1 VTSDTIDFETASP
14 SEIRRFLRPAPAH
27 RSVMRRSIDGAE
39 IGEVDLD
46 PETFGIE
53 PNQAVLHQVVTAQ
66 LAAARAGTQST
77 KTRAEVRGGGI
88 KPFAQKGTGRAR
100 AGSSRSPVWIGG
112 GVALGPKPR
121 SYAQKT
127 PKKMK
132 ALALRSALS
141 DRASLGHV
149 ALIDQWSLEVPST
162 KAAVAALRALN
173 LEGRVLVVLSENDFV
188 ADRSF
193 GNLQGVQTLLV
204 NELNAYDI
212 LVNDWVV
219 FTDETLPG
227 SPKVISAV
235 EIDIIEDTDGNIGEI
250 VETEVDIVTD
260 GHGHVTEIIE
270 TEVDE
275 VIGSEPGRHHARR
288 QGRGGLRHRD
298 RSRRRGR
305 REQVVRDPHNVLI
318 RPVVSEKSYTLMD
331 NNVYVFVVDPSATKI
346 DVRHAVEQAFDVRV
360 TNVNTLNRKGKTK
373 RNRKGGGMGHRPD
386 TKRAIVTLA
395 AGDSIDLFEN

>member
-1 VTSDTIDFETASP
+1 MTETIDFETASP
-14 SEIRRFLRPAPAH
+14 AEIRRFLRPAPQH
-27 RSVMRRSIDGAE
+27 RTVTRRSIDGAE
-39 IGEVDLD
+39 LGEVDLD
-46 PETFGIE
+46 PDTFGIE

-77 KTRAEVRGGGI
+77 KTRSEVRGGGI
-88 KPFAQKGTGRAR
+88 KPFRQKGTGRAR

-141 DRASLGHV
+141 DRAALGNV
-149 ALIDQWSLEVPST
+149 ALVDQWSFEAPST
-162 KAAVAALRALN
+162 KAAVAALRALE
-173 LEGRVLVVLSENDFV
+173 LEGRVLVVLTEDDFV

-193 GNLQGVQTLLV
+193 GNLPHVQVILEG
-204 NELNAYDI
+204 ELNAYDI

-227 SPKVISAV
+227 TPKVFSAV
-235 EIDIIEDTDGNIGEI
+235 EIDVVEDESGHAVEV

-260 GHGHVTEIIE
+260 GKGHVTEIVE

-275 VIGSEPGRHHARR
+275 VLGDDGEVLGVVETTVDITLDEDGEVTGVTETETVEIADEAEGSE
-288 QGRGGLRHRD
+288 
-298 RSRRRGR
+298 S
-305 REQVVRDPHNVLI
+305 
-318 RPVVSEKSYTLMD
+318 
-331 NNVYVFVVDPSATKI
+331 
-346 DVRHAVEQAFDVRV
+346 
-360 TNVNTLNRKGKTK
+360 
-373 RNRKGGGMGHRPD
+373 
-386 TKRAIVTLA
+386 
-395 AGDSIDLFEN
+395 

>member
-1 VTSDTIDFETASP
+1 VTETIDFESASP
-14 SEIRRFLRPAPAH
+14 AEIRRFLRPAPEH
-27 RSVMRRSIDGAE
+27 RTVTRRSIDGSE
-39 IGEVDLD
+39 LGEVDLD

-77 KTRAEVRGGGI
+77 KTRSEVRGGGI
-88 KPFAQKGTGRAR
+88 KPFRQKGTGRAR

-141 DRASLGHV
+141 DRAALGNV
-149 ALIDQWSLEVPST
+149 ALVDEWSFEAPST
-162 KAAVAALRALN
+162 KAAVAALRALE
-173 LEGRVLVVLSENDFV
+173 LEGRVLVVLTEDDFV

-193 GNLQGVQTLLV
+193 GNLPHVQVILEG
-204 NELNAYDI
+204 ELNAYDI

-227 SPKVISAV
+227 TPKVFSAV
-235 EIDIIEDTDGNIGEI
+235 EIDVVEDEDGNAVEI

-260 GHGHVTEIIE
+260 GKGHVTEIVE

-275 VIGSEPGRHHARR
+275 VLGDDGEVVGVVETTVDITLDEDGEVTGVTEIETVDIADEAEGSE
-288 QGRGGLRHRD
+288 
-298 RSRRRGR
+298 S
-305 REQVVRDPHNVLI
+305 
-318 RPVVSEKSYTLMD
+318 
-331 NNVYVFVVDPSATKI
+331 
-346 DVRHAVEQAFDVRV
+346 
-360 TNVNTLNRKGKTK
+360 
-373 RNRKGGGMGHRPD
+373 
-386 TKRAIVTLA
+386 
-395 AGDSIDLFEN
+395 

>member
-1 VTSDTIDFETASP
+1 VTETIDFETASP
-14 SEIRRFLRPAPAH
+14 AEIRRFLRPAPAH
-27 RSVMRRSIDGAE
+27 RSVTRRSIDGAE
-39 IGEVDLD
+39 LGDVDLD

-77 KTRAEVRGGGI
+77 KTRADVRGGGV
-88 KPFAQKGTGRAR
+88 KPFNQKGTGRAR
-100 AGSSRSPVWIGG
+100 AGSSRSPLWIGG

-141 DRASLGHV
+141 DRAALGNV
-149 ALIDQWSLEVPST
+149 ALVDEWSFDGPST
-162 KAAVAALRALN
+162 KAAVAALTALG
-173 LEGRVLVVLSENDFV
+173 LEGRVLVVLAEDDFV

-193 GNLQGVQTLLV
+193 GNLQRVQTLLV

-227 SPKVISAV
+227 TPKVFSATEVDIV
-235 EIDIIEDTDGNIGEI
+235 EDADGHVVEI

-260 GHGHVTEIIE
+260 SKGRVTEIVE
-270 TEVDE
+270 TEVDA
-275 VIGSEPGRHHARR
+275 VIGSDGE
-288 QGRGGLRHRD
+288 
-298 RSRRRGR
+298 
-305 REQVVRDPHNVLI
+305 VLG
-318 RPVVSEKSYTLMD
+318 
-331 NNVYVFVVDPSATKI
+331 
-346 DVRHAVEQAFDVRV
+346 AVETIVDITLDEDGDV
-360 TNVNTLNRKGKTK
+360 TDITETE
-373 RNRKGGGMGHRPD
+373 
-386 TKRAIVTLA
+386 IV
-395 AGDSIDLFEN
+395 DIDDDAEGNES